1 VAQTQVLSIRLTLEE
16 VAKLSKV
23 AICPCCKQR
32 ISKPTTAA
40 QAILRAALA
49 SDATVEVDE
58 DVDEAA
64 GS

>member
-1 VAQTQVLSIRLTLEE
+1 MAQTQVLSIRLTLEE

-49 SDATVEVDE
+49 NGAEAPEPDD
-58 DVDEAA
+58 DDEAA